1 MDFFPNLSAS
11 TQVLFRMGYGLAML
25 ATILWTFRPGIWF
38 FRSERWGGYGDRSPR
53 AEFLQNP
60 FAHALLT
67 GLWIAA
73 NSCLVWGHNTVAF
86 AALNLAICW
95 YYFVFMRWH
104 SLLRGMGAPGFF
116 CYWMGAAVLILETG
130 RHLDHTGIIL
140 IVGLLTLQWD
150 YALIQLCAGSYKG
163 VCGYS
168 RNTGMQLGLANPM
181 WGHHWRFYK
190 KMDPAHPLFRFLNQV
205 SFRVQIMAG
214 LLMLIPSTRWL
225 GAAAIALS
233 FLFVM
238 TQIRLGFLLPK
249 VMLGALLFVPAG
261 STFDRWLSQFV
272 EVTPVSQS
280 LPGLPLG
287 AIALMVGFLTTYL
300 VLLPLAK
307 MGQWY
312 NFLKGKSL
320 PGPWQS
326 YLERWCNAF
335 GIIIWRVFSVD
346 VIDFFVRIYITDEE
360 GEETEYTC
368 FGKVGGQT
376 RGRYLQVAESIA
388 LVSIFT
394 TLKYHPS
401 DSDFFREKL
410 LRYART
416 LPHGGRGV
424 RFAYTG
430 LEHRGRQFEFVPMA
444 DFMVDLDA
452 GTIVRRGQT
461 RQVCDESPVR
471 ASVQPG
477 SYLPVVAQNS
487 TVVKTG
493 GAIGSPAS
501 RNWAG

>member
-1 MDFFPNLSAS
+1 MDFLPTLSVS
-11 TQVLFRMGYGLAML
+11 TQVVIRTAYGLAML
-25 ATILWTFRPGIWF
+25 ATILWTLLPGIWF

-53 AEFLQNP
+53 AELLQNP
-60 FAHALLT
+60 FAHILLT
-67 GLWIAA
+67 GLW
-73 NSCLVWGHNTVAF
+73 LVSVVSLIRGHNTVWF
-86 AALNLAICW
+86 AAVNLAICW
-95 YYFVFMRWH
+95 YYFVHMRWH

-130 RHLDHTGIIL
+130 RYLDPTGVVL
-140 IVGLLTLQWD
+140 AVGLLALQWD

-181 WGHHWRFYK
+181 WGHHWQFYK

-205 SFRVQIMAG
+205 PFRVQIMAG
-214 LLMLIPSTRWL
+214 ILMLIPSTRWI
-225 GAAAIALS
+225 GALAIALS

-249 VMLGALLFVPAG
+249 VMIGALLFVPAG
-261 STFDRWLSQFV
+261 STFDRWLAQFV
-272 EVTPVSQS
+272 DTAPVAQGV
-280 LPGLPLG
+280 PQLPLG
-287 AIALMVGFLTTYL
+287 MLALIVGFLTTYL

-320 PGPWQS
+320 PGKWQS

-346 VIDFFVRIYITDEE
+346 VIDFFVKVYLTDEE
-360 GEETEYTC
+360 GEEFEYTC
-368 FGKVGGQT
+368 FGKVNGPT
-376 RGRYLQVAESIA
+376 RGRYIQVAESIA

-394 TLKYHPS
+394 TLKYHPA
-401 DSDFFREKL
+401 DSEFFREKL

-424 RFAYTG
+424 RFAYVG
-430 LEHRGRQFEFVPMA
+430 LDHRKNQFEFTPMA
-444 DFMVDLDA
+444 DFLVEPVA
-452 GTIVRRGQT
+452 GTITRRGET
-461 RQVCDESPVR
+461 RQVCEESPVR
-471 ASVQPG
+471 ASTQPG
-477 SYLPVVAQNS
+477 SYLPAQ
-487 TVVKTG
+487 
-493 GAIGSPAS
+493 
-501 RNWAG
+501 